1 MQTYTREYFDDKVL
15 ILRRQEQLDSILKSF
30 NSKDSEIKVKNFP
43 MIVYQGLHKS
53 IDITEIT
60 ESNLLELK
68 YDKDFSKRII
78 ELR

>member
-15 ILRRQEQLDSILKSF
+15 ILRRQEQLDTILKSF
-30 NSKDSEIKVKNFP
+30 NSNDSEIKVKNFP
-43 MIVYQGLHKS
+43 MIVYQGMHKS

-68 YDKDFSKRII
+68 YDKDFSRRII

>member
-43 MIVYQGLHKS
+43 MIVYQGMHKS

-68 YDKDFSKRII
+68 YDKDFSRRII